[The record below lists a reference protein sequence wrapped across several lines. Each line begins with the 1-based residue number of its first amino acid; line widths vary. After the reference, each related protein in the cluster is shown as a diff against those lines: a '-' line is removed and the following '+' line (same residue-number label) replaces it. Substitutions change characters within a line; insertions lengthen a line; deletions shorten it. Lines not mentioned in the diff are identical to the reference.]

1 MNVGAGRGKLICGM
15 GEREPGLPRMKPG
28 ENPPGKSGLLR
39 ERKNGLAA
47 VGDDAGVDPAGAFV
61 LGGSIELMRL
71 DERRQHKTV
80 RRKAYFEFRE
90 GFGNDLAAAV
100 GEDRLGKNI
109 VEGDTEAG
117 GGKVRMIEEG
127 RTLQLQ
133 HRLSDLL
140 VDAGVNQPAIGLE
153 AVITLWKEVRD
164 EEPASTERSAAE
176 IEERI
181 VLAQSKGREQP
192 ELGRAH
198 EVILL
203 GRPDKSSVVIHPRS
217 DLFRGLAV

>member
-15 GEREPGLPRMKPG
+15 GEREPSLPRMKPG
-28 ENPPGKSGLLR
+28 ESPPGKSGLLR
-39 ERKNGLAA
+39 ERKNGLAV

-71 DERRQHKTV
+71 DECCEHKSV
-80 RRKAYFEFRE
+80 RPKADFEFPE
-90 GFGNDLAAAV
+90 TLGDNIAAAV

-117 GGKVRMIEEG
+117 GGEIGMIKEG

-133 HRLSDLL
+133 HRPSDLL
-140 VDAGVNQPAIGLE
+140 VDAGLHQPAIGVE
-153 AVITLWKEVRD
+153 PVVTPRQEVWD
-164 EEPASTERSAAE
+164 EEPASAERSAAE

-181 VLAQSKGREQP
+181 VLAQSKGGEQP

-203 GRPDKSSVVIHPRS
+203 GRPD
-217 DLFRGLAV
+217 